1 MSEYLLLIAEEESGY
16 ENGGQE
22 VFDKVM
28 AGHNAFAE
36 KWGDKVKGGKALQPT
51 STATV
56 VRGYDTGSF
65 TVTDGPFVES
75 KEAIGGYYL
84 VEAADLD
91 EAIEMAKD
99 VPAYF
104 GAIEVRPVMVFE

>member
-22 VFDKVM
+22 VYDKVM
-28 AGHNAFAE
+28 AGHMAFSE
-36 KWGDKVKGGKALQPT
+36 KWGDKVKGGHALQPVA
-51 STATV
+51 TATS
-56 VRGYDTGSF
+56 VRGYGTDSF
-65 TVTDGPFVES
+65 SVTDGPFVET
-75 KEAIGGYYL
+75 KEAIGGYYV

-91 EAIEMAKD
+91 EAIAMAKD

-104 GAIEVRPVMVFE
+104 GAVEVRPVIVFE

>member
-1 MSEYLLLIAEEESGY
+1 MSEYLLLIAEQESGY

-28 AGHNAFAE
+28 AGHNAVSE
-36 KWGDKVKGGKALQPT
+36 KWGDKVKGGNALQPT
-51 STATV
+51 ATATV
-56 VRGYDTGSF
+56 VRGYGTDSF

-75 KEAIGGYYL
+75 KEALGGYYL

-104 GAIEVRPVMVFE
+104 GVIEVRPVMVFE

>member
-22 VFDKVM
+22 VYDKVM
-28 AGHNAFAE
+28 AGHNAFSE
-36 KWGDKVKGGKALQPT
+36 KWGERIRGGHALQPT
-51 STATV
+51 ATATV
-56 VRGYDTGSF
+56 VRGYGTDSWS
-65 TVTDGPFVES
+65 VTDGPFVEA
-75 KEAIGGYYL
+75 KEALGGYYV

-91 EAIEMAKD
+91 EAIEIAKD

-104 GAIEVRPVMVFE
+104 GAIEVRPVVVFE